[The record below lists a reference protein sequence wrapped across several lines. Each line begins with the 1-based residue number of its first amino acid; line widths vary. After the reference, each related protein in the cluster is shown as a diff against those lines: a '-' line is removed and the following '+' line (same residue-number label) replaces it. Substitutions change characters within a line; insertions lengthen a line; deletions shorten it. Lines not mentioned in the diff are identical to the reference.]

1 MVCENVTMR
10 NNIVTMTNKELKRVN
25 VIGLAVSGTLT
36 NLEASKLL
44 NVCIR
49 QIIRLKNKFI
59 NNGAGALIHG
69 NAGKTPKNAL
79 SNAIKCGVIRLFNE
93 FYYDHNFSHFTE
105 RLKERENIVISRSS
119 VSRILRSEGIKSKRA
134 GKKRKSPHTP
144 RPRKNAFGIMWQT
157 DASKHKWFGDQHEYV
172 TLHAYIDDATNIVT
186 GAFFT
191 ANECAFGYRKALEQ
205 GLLAYGVP
213 LSIYSDRHSIFTARK
228 DLTIQE
234 ELEGATKPLSTFGK
248 ALKELGIEQITALSP
263 EAKGR
268 IERLWNTMQDRLTAE
283 LRLKGIVDI
292 DKANDML
299 KTFIEEF
306 NRKFSVKPKKT
317 ELASLAFDK
326 KTNLNLV
333 FALRTERKAGKG
345 NTISYNGSLY
355 IPDSKKQIY
364 FRQTETLEVRET
376 IQQEVYVIR
385 NDEAILMK
393 ALEKIEKM
401 RVLQK
406 QHAETNINKTTLS
419 NNWKPSAN
427 HPWRKFSLKKNLAK
441 NTNTNEKEKVTFSL
455 NK

>member
-1 MVCENVTMR
+1 
-10 NNIVTMTNKELKRVN
+10 
-25 VIGLAVSGTLT
+25 
-36 NLEASKLL
+36 
-44 NVCIR
+44 
-49 QIIRLKNKFI
+49 
-59 NNGAGALIHG
+59 
-69 NAGKTPKNAL
+69 
-79 SNAIKCGVIRLFNE
+79 
-93 FYYDHNFSHFTE
+93 
-105 RLKERENIVISRSS
+105 
-119 VSRILRSEGIKSKRA
+119 
-134 GKKRKSPHTP
+134 
-144 RPRKNAFGIMWQT
+144 
-157 DASKHKWFGDQHEYV
+157 
-172 TLHAYIDDATNIVT
+172 
-186 GAFFT
+186 
-191 ANECAFGYRKALEQ
+191 
-205 GLLAYGVP
+205 
-213 LSIYSDRHSIFTARK
+213 
-228 DLTIQE
+228 
-234 ELEGATKPLSTFGK
+234 
-248 ALKELGIEQITALSP
+248 
-263 EAKGR
+263 
-268 IERLWNTMQDRLTAE
+268 
-283 LRLKGIVDI
+283 
-292 DKANDML
+292 ML